1 MQRHLER
8 VKRFESLLK
17 PFGVAPAPV
26 TLIAGS
32 SEETAATGA
41 EGVEA
46 APTHGP
52 GSAEAWRKD
61 ELRRLCGEGIPDEPA
76 HLRPATWHFLLNLD
90 PAPSLLDHYR
100 SFLSEVNT
108 HISTIHPPDPRRPL
122 DRYDKLLRE
131 IERDV
136 ERTFGTL
143 AWFGAEVAY
152 SEADEEDAVWGRLGL
167 LDEADR
173 QEARDLAESGK
184 AGGEASAEEAR
195 DEAVDAPTAP
205 SSAPSTTRLR
215 PRTRR
220 DALLRPLFLYAFL
233 NPGVSFVQGMSY
245 LAAIFYY
252 VFSSSAS
259 PGSGSRPCTPL
270 ETEVTT
276 FFALCAL
283 LSQLRD
289 LYLPTLDNL
298 SSPPYSDPSPTA
310 TGLGATVA
318 RFNSLLL
325 VIDSPVADALDRKR
339 VDTSGLVMRWLTT
352 MFATEFPLPDVLRV
366 WDRILSLYPPEDEH
380 PSSEALSPVLG
391 HLVDVCLAVVQL
403 ERQTILSPFA
413 NLPKILSVLQ
423 KLPIEA
429 GAIDRLLQKAWE
441 VRERRLGRAKRT
453 SVASSTGSNP
463 TSVIGGRGKKSWW
476 SSSPAKTDAPMSAAE
491 FELDGRSSIAG
502 SDAYR
507 PSRFGFG
514 SRAFSSPRSSQADM
528 TDNVTVVEGKVL
540 PPPPARND
548 QQPTIASLI
557 EAELRSTEE
566 HADEEDYPLDD
577 EEEGV
582 DEGPAIHRRMAS
594 GWGGLKSSL
603 SRFAA
608 SDTAAALQKRATNL
622 QLAAAHSASTASTRL
637 STSDAAAA
645 LYKAHSNA
653 AAKAQLLRE
662 QLAEQG
668 PDRLARIKEA
678 ATGASGRLL
687 ASTGSERGGERRPGS
702 PRETPF
708 TPPGHP
714 GDISPLSSPQIS
726 SIDMGRSPSGGPR
739 PLLLSGSARR
749 AQNSS
754 EDSTGFARSPS
765 SSPTI
770 SRTGQLLSP
779 DVSIPPLSRSPSR
792 GGAHER
798 SASQF
803 DTPPRT
809 AASAFRRRSSSL
821 STAHASSGCPL
832 QDEDSPIRS
841 MRVQDGANGLRR
853 GYGTV
858 RDVDAASGARPA
870 EGGRGWALSDSSA
883 QPPSPSA
890 AAPSPPLRK
899 LDLRDNTLATSPSTA
914 AAVSRLS
921 LDDSAEPS
929 EAPFVPPPERLF
941 LPPIADESLLSVDR
955 DDEGEFFTPSEDRSA
970 ETSPTRQRVLPRASS
985 LLSSQGPSGTS
996 SSLPP
1001 PRISSLSS
1009 SVPPSASPAHD
1020 TSGPSIAD
1028 DAIAASPTGSISRS
1042 KIVRR
1047 PAAHRKRTSR
1057 SSVASASVDLN
1068 GPEARRLASEFLV
1081 RSGSSRSTR
1090 EGGHKRVASD
1100 ARMSVGDF
1108 DESVFLDAYGG
1119 EGGDEQ
1125 QR

>member
-1 MQRHLER
+1 MERHLER

-17 PFGVAPAPV
+17 PFDPSPPAVSP
-26 TLIAGS
+26 IAGS
-32 SEETAATGA
+32 SEGAATGA
-41 EGVEA
+41 EGAEA
-46 APTHGP
+46 APTQGP
-52 GSAEAWRKD
+52 VSAEAWRKD
-61 ELRRLCGEGIPDEPA
+61 ELRRLCREGIPDEPA
-76 HLRPATWHFLLNLD
+76 PLRPAAWHFLLNLS
-90 PAPSLLDHYR
+90 PTPSLLDQYR
-100 SFLSEVNT
+100 SFLSEVNSR
-108 HISTIHPPDPRRPL
+108 ISALSPPEPRQPL
-122 DRYDKLLRE
+122 DKYDKLLRE

-143 AWFGAEVAY
+143 AWFGAEVVGQE
-152 SEADEEDAVWGRLGL
+152 EADGMDAVWDRLEL

-173 QEARDLAESGK
+173 QEARDLAARIEVGEEGESGEK
-184 AGGEASAEEAR
+184 T
-195 DEAVDAPTAP
+195 DEAAAASTVTA
-205 SSAPSTTRLR
+205 SAPSTARRR

-252 VFSSSAS
+252 VFASSSS
-259 PGSGSRPCTPL
+259 TNDDSRPFSPL
-270 ETEVTT
+270 EVEATT
-276 FFALCAL
+276 FFALGAL

-298 SSPPYSDPSPTA
+298 SSPPFSAPSPTA

-325 VIDSPVADALDRKR
+325 VIDPPVADALDRKK

-366 WDRILSLYPPEDEH
+366 WDRILSLYPPEGEQ
-380 PSSEALSPVLG
+380 PSGEALSPVLG

-413 NLPKILSVLQ
+413 KLPKILGVLQ
-423 KLPIEA
+423 KLPIE
-429 GAIDRLLQKAWE
+429 GEGIDRLLQKAWE

-453 SVASSTGSNP
+453 SIASSVGSNR
-463 TSVIGGRGKKSWW
+463 TSVVGALGKKAWW
-476 SSSPAKTDAPMSAAE
+476 SSSPAKTDVPTAAAD
-491 FELDGRSSIAG
+491 FELDERSSNAG
-502 SDAYR
+502 SDASR

-514 SRAFSSPRSSQADM
+514 SLAFSSPRSSQADM
-528 TDNVTVVEGKVL
+528 ADNVTVVEGKVL
-540 PPPPARND
+540 PPPPARID
-548 QQPTIASLI
+548 QPPTIASLI
-557 EAELRSTEE
+557 EEELRSTEKQ
-566 HADEEDYPLDD
+566 ADEEDYPLED
-577 EEEGV
+577 EEDGA

-594 GWGGLKSSL
+594 GWGGIKSSL

-622 QLAAAHSASTASTRL
+622 QLAAAHSASTASTRF

-645 LYKAHSNA
+645 LFKAQSNA

-668 PDRLARIKEA
+668 PDRLAKIKEA
-678 ATGASGRLL
+678 AAGASGRLL
-687 ASTGSERGGERRPGS
+687 ASTGSERGGDWRPGS

-714 GDISPLSSPQIS
+714 GDISPLPSPRIDS
-726 SIDMGRSPSGGPR
+726 VDMGRSPSAGPK

-765 SSPTI
+765 ASPTI

-779 DVSIPPLSRSPSR
+779 DISILPLSRSPSR
-792 GGAHER
+792 GAAHGR

-809 AASAFRRRSSSL
+809 SASAFRPRSSSS
-821 STAHASSGCPL
+821 STAQASPGYPL
-832 QDEDSPIRS
+832 QDEDSPIQSR
-841 MRVQDGANGLRR
+841 RVQDGANGLRR
-853 GYGTV
+853 GYGK
-858 RDVDAASGARPA
+858 S
-870 EGGRGWALSDSSA
+870 
-883 QPPSPSA
+883 SPSA
-890 AAPSPPLRK
+890 AASSLPK
-899 LDLRDNTLATSPSTA
+899 LDLRADQIAASLSPSSTTA
-914 AAVSRLS
+914 ISRLS
-921 LDDSAEPS
+921 LDNSPGPS
-929 EAPFVPPPERLF
+929 EVPFAPPSEQPF
-941 LPPIADESLLSVDR
+941 LPPIADESLLTTER
-955 DDEGEFFTPSEDRSA
+955 EDEGEFLTPSEGRSA
-970 ETSPTRQRVLPRASS
+970 ETSPTRQRLPPRGSS
-985 LLSSQGPSGTS
+985 LSSSQGPSAAS
-996 SSLPP
+996 SALPP

-1009 SVPPSASPAHD
+1009 SVPPSASSPSHDVPASS
-1020 TSGPSIAD
+1020 TAD
-1028 DAIAASPTGSISRS
+1028 DTVAASPTGSLSRS
-1042 KIVRR
+1042 RIVRR

-1090 EGGHKRVASD
+1090 ECGHRRAASD

-1108 DESVFLDAYGG
+1108 DESGFLDAYGG
-1119 EGGDEQ
+1119 EDGDEQ
-1125 QR
+1125 PR